1 MKIGILEQ
9 RNYEFICDVER
20 ALGGQAEFMTASEFD
35 SLGENKYRVI
45 VDRLS
50 FQDPF
55 LRQLV
60 MDASLKGC
68 YVLNNPFASE
78 TTNKILEQKLAASI
92 GIKVPKT
99 IVLPRINTDPDV
111 KDAVREPNWE
121 ELRKRISLPCIVKT
135 YNGYAWENVFVAA
148 SYREVENLYNALKF
162 THILLVQEKIEY
174 TAYFR
179 VFCIGKKDVLI
190 SMWDPKPMGLGVYS
204 HPDKKLIETYGE
216 RLRDASIKMNSMLD
230 LDINAI
236 EFCIDEEG
244 EIVMIEAMN
253 EVPDI
258 CKNFLPHDFY
268 GWLVDK
274 FTKCIQEKLV
284 SHETNKSSFGRPE

>member
-1 MKIGILEQ
+1 VAK
-9 RNYEFICDVER
+9 
-20 ALGGQAEFMTASEFD
+20 ALGGQAEFISASDFD

-55 LRQLV
+55 LRQFV

-68 YVLNNPFASE
+68 YVINNPFSSE
-78 TTNKILEQKLAASI
+78 IINKIHEQKLAKSI
-92 GIKVPKT
+92 GIRVPKT
-99 IVLPRINTDPDV
+99 IVLPRMNPDPDV
-111 KDAVREPNWE
+111 KDSAREPNWE
-121 ELRKRISLPCIVKT
+121 DLRKKISLPCIVKT

-148 SYREVENLYNALKF
+148 SYREVENLYNAMKF
-162 THILLVQEKIEY
+162 SHILLVQEKIEY

-179 VFCIGKKDVLI
+179 VFCLNKKDVLI
-190 SMWDPKPMGLGVYS
+190 CKWDPKPMGLGVYS
-204 HPDKKLIETYGE
+204 HPDKKLIETYGQ
-216 RLRDASIKMNSMLD
+216 RLSDASIKMNSMLD

-244 EIVMIEAMN
+244 DIVMIEAMN

-258 CKNFLPHDFY
+258 NKNFLPADFY
-268 GWLVDK
+268 GWLVDR
-274 FTKCIQEKLV
+274 FAKCILEKQG
-284 SHETNKSSFGRPE
+284 SQETNRSIFGSAE